1 MAAQHAEPD
10 GVEPEPEL
18 IKPEDFLPRDPFPP
32 DARHLGFD
40 RYSGGAT
47 ARVPRAAALPGRHT
61 GHPVVAMTPHARVHV
76 PGGLTLRSLLPE
88 TAR

>member
-40 RYSGGAT
+40 RYSGGD
-47 ARVPRAAALPGRHT
+47 AAWIALAASLDGRKRSHRM
-61 GHPVVAMTPHARVHV
+61 VAMTLLAVFLFPV
-76 PGGLTLRSLLPE
+76 GLTVLSLF
-88 TAR
+88 R